1 MRNVIQLC
9 LAANNVLLMCKW
21 HHAFSCCDRS
31 YVKMADCF
39 AYRRYSF
46 KTRWWNDKTINEL
59 AYRKISWF
67 VSVSQINYLPKPTT
81 DKSRYFAQPR
91 PIIFICFI
99 FLWTKVCKNFCDNNI
114 TVTEQ
119 ENYGF
124 DNCVT
129 FMTGSYL
136 QPRGQYA
143 QVVFGIVEKAD
154 VKPMQYSRRLSLDSN
169 GEDGIHNFKTV

>member
-1 MRNVIQLC
+1 M
-9 LAANNVLLMCKW
+9 
-21 HHAFSCCDRS
+21 
-31 YVKMADCF
+31 
-39 AYRRYSF
+39 
-46 KTRWWNDKTINEL
+46 
-59 AYRKISWF
+59 
-67 VSVSQINYLPKPTT
+67 PKPTT
-81 DKSRYFAQPR
+81 DKSRYLAQPR
-91 PIIFICFI
+91 PIIVNCFI
-99 FLWTKVCKNFCDNNI
+99 FFLTKVFKHFCDNNI
-114 TVTEQ
+114 AVTEQ

-154 VKPMQYSRRLSLDSN
+154 VKPMQSSRRLSLDSN

>member
-1 MRNVIQLC
+1 MTPRFFFLRS
-9 LAANNVLLMCKW
+9 LLRENGRLLRLSKIFLKNSLI
-21 HHAFSCCDRS
+21 A
-31 YVKMADCF
+31 K
-39 AYRRYSF
+39 YR
-46 KTRWWNDKTINEL
+46 DL
-59 AYRKISWF
+59 
-67 VSVSQINYLPKPTT
+67 SVSRRSINYLPKPTT

-91 PIIFICFI
+91 PIIVNCFI